1 MEFTS
6 IDEILQSPLKLQSLD
21 DASGLFEWTRKIF
34 TLNIQKSTLSSSAID
49 SSSKNEFSI
58 SGAVAAKEWSLSTP
72 VAGYGFDLIWASGNI
87 WSFLADNESLC
98 RQWVNALNA
107 SLKFVKLSGTS
118 TPSPF
123 AAREKS
129 DVTVI
134 ASPAGTA
141 VLTDE
146 TFRQPHVVNAGT
158 VKTPLANRLSQRA
171 AFDDLSEIGHISSNA
186 ASNEDSPQSDTSSS
200 SSALAVKLAHESQLN
215 APAPPPVLPAQY
227 NIILPNEKLP
237 MPKKNTSE
245 PAISYKLV
253 NISQIHEEYIDPAIY
268 DELRSKY
275 LELVRSSQKD
285 RAEVAMT
292 KDQLIRTQE
301 EMGVRASLL
310 EDELK
315 VARERFAADNEA
327 IRMDIEKRLL
337 RSETN
342 ATSIHQATTAALR
355 AQHEREMSCLREELA
370 AERKR
375 STELLHRE
383 KTLLDESLAR
393 ESQLRFEMQSVQD
406 SFQRLDSEVIK
417 LREFGKVESQRWQ
430 KEKASMTAESERY
443 IDELTRERD
452 ALLLKCQEEV
462 RSKVMELSGRFE
474 DTVKDI
480 EGSMVETYRREF
492 EAEKFRALSQAQK
505 QCVKDIESVRSEER
519 RSAVR
524 EIENVRKVFLD
535 RERQTAEDFVQLEKL
550 HNERVAGLE
559 GRIAALQHKYEGA
572 ESVILD
578 LKQRMD
584 GVVTETKHGQDIYS
598 KNLNEHMHRGHV
610 LTLQLK
616 EAHAEIQALKA
627 READYREKLTKAI
640 EETRIQHAELIE
652 VKRQASEAAAEVRI

>member
-6 IDEILQSPLKLQSLD
+6 SDEILQSPLKLQSLD

-34 TLNIQKSTLSSSAID
+34 TLNIKKSTLSSSALD

-58 SGAVAAKEWSLSTP
+58 AGAVAAKEWSLSTP

-107 SLKFVKLSGTS
+107 SLKFAKQSGAS

-123 AAREKS
+123 AARERPEITI
-129 DVTVI
+129 V

-141 VLTDE
+141 MPADE
-146 TFRQPHVVNAGT
+146 TFRQSHAANVV
-158 VKTPLANRLSQRA
+158 VKTPLASHLPHRA

-186 ASNEDSPQSDTSSS
+186 ASNEDSPQSDASSS
-200 SSALAVKLAHESQLN
+200 SSALAIKLAQESQLN
-215 APAPPPVLPAQY
+215 APVPPPVVSAHY
-227 NIILPNEKLP
+227 NSILPNEKLP
-237 MPKKNTSE
+237 VPRKNTSE

-253 NISQIHEEYIDPAIY
+253 NISQIPEEYIDPAIY

-275 LELVRSSQKD
+275 FELVRSSQKD
-285 RAEVAMT
+285 RAEVAMA
-292 KDQLIRTQE
+292 KDQLIRAQE
-301 EMGVRASLL
+301 EMGIRTSLL

-315 VARERFAADNEA
+315 VARERFVADNEA
-327 IRMDIEKRLL
+327 IRVDIEKRLL

-342 ATSIHQATTAALR
+342 STSIHQATTAALR
-355 AQHEREMSCLREELA
+355 AQQEREMSCLREELA

-393 ESQLRFEMQSVQD
+393 ESQLRFELQSVQD

-417 LREFGKVESQRWQ
+417 LREFSKVESQRWQ
-430 KEKASMTAESERY
+430 REKASMVAESERC

-519 RSAVR
+519 RSAAR
-524 EIENVRKVFLD
+524 EIENIRKVFLD
-535 RERQTAEDFVQLEKL
+535 RERQTAEDFIQLEKL
-550 HNERVAGLE
+550 HNERVTGLE
-559 GRIAALQHKYEGA
+559 SRVAALQQKYEGA
-572 ESVILD
+572 ELVIRD

-598 KNLNEHMHRGHV
+598 KNLNEHMHHGHV
-610 LTLQLK
+610 LTMQLK
-616 EAHAEIQALKA
+616 EAHAEIQASKA
-627 READYREKLTKAI
+627 REAEYREKLTKAI
-640 EETRIQHAELIE
+640 EEMRIQHAELIE
-652 VKRQASEAAAEVRI
+652 VKRQASEAAAEVKI